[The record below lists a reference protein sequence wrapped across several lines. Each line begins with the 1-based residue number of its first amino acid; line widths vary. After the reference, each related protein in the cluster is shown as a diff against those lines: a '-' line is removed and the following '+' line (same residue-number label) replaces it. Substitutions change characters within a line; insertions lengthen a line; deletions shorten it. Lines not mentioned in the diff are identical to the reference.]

1 MVSNPEQLIMDAAA
15 RAVKFAPDGDPDG
28 YAASYMLMMNRPLP
42 RHGYRWIEKMYK
54 AHSEGLGLLT
64 EAARGFTKTTVL
76 TNNFTTY
83 RIGLEPLCRN
93 VIFRSSDDKAVESTE
108 RIASLIENNSGW
120 KLIFPNVVPDPGSM
134 WSSKGY
140 NVKRID
146 IPYSDWTRKIISQDP
161 CFTGF
166 GYASATSLGSH
177 PDGVLAMDD
186 IDTETNTYSD
196 KERAQTR
203 KFITDTAFPMI
214 VPKKTWYFYNGTPW
228 RDDDT
233 IAYLKS
239 TGAFVHDFCPAQ
251 EDGKETGAPTWPEMF
266 DEKELELC
274 RKRMGSL
281 GYARMMLLDIK
292 AAMGQVLQV
301 KWLHTYPYDKI
312 DPLWPKVFGVDYA
325 STQYE
330 TGEKEQDHFALCVEC
345 LIPGGG
351 AIVIDGF
358 VGNLSQGEA
367 EYKLMQWFEM
377 YSPTRI
383 GVEDLGAGREFYS
396 HLIRN
401 PRLPVVPSK
410 VGNKSKGVRFEKELA
425 PLFEFN
431 KIMLSSQDNEFL
443 KAFRDEWIS
452 YPNGKHD
459 DTLDAVWHATKQAIP
474 NLENITDVEGFTPAP
489 KKKQKHPAVWFA
501 QAE

>member
-1 MVSNPEQLIMDAAA
+1 MTDAEQLIMDAAE
-15 RAVKFAPDGDPDG
+15 RATKYAPDGDPDG
-28 YAASYMLMMNRPLP
+28 YAQFYQLVMNRPLP
-42 RHGYRWIEKMYK
+42 KHGYRWIEKMYE
-54 AHSEGLGLLT
+54 AHSQGLGLL
-64 EAARGFTKTTVL
+64 AKAFRGSTKTTVM
-76 TNNFTTY
+76 TNNFTAY
-83 RIGLEPLCRN
+83 RIGLEPIARN

-108 RIASLIENNSGW
+108 RISTLVENNPAW
-120 KLIFPNVVPDPGSM
+120 KLIFPSVVPDKDSM

-140 NVKRID
+140 NVKRTD
-146 IPYSDWTRKIISQDP
+146 IPYDKWSRMVISQDP
-161 CFTGF
+161 CFAGF

-177 PDGVLAMDD
+177 PDGVMGMDD

-203 KFITDTAFPMI
+203 KFLTDTAFPMI
-214 VPKKTWYFYNGTPW
+214 IPKKTWYFYNGTPW
-228 RDDDT
+228 RDDDSM
-233 IAYLKS
+233 AYLEA
-239 TGAFVHDFCPAQ
+239 TGAFIVDSFPAQ
-251 EDGKETGAPTWPEMF
+251 EDGKETGNPTWPEMF
-266 DEKELELC
+266 DARELELC

-292 AAMGQVLQV
+292 AIMGQVLKV
-301 KWLHTYPYDKI
+301 NWLHTYPYDKI
-312 DPLWPKVFGVDYA
+312 DPMWPKVFGVDYA

-330 TGEKEQDHFALCVEC
+330 IGEKEKDRFSIGVEC
-345 LIPGGG
+345 MIPGGG

-358 VGNLSQGEA
+358 VGNVSQGEA
-367 EYKLMQWFEM
+367 ELKLMQWAGM
-377 YSPTRI
+377 YKPIRI

-396 HLIRN
+396 RLIRN
-401 PRLPVVPSK
+401 PNLPVVPSK

-443 KAFRDEWIS
+443 KEFRDEWVS

-459 DTLDAVWHATKQAIP
+459 DTLDSVWHATKQALP
-474 NLENITDVEGFTPAP
+474 NLENITNVEGFMPIP
-489 KKKQKHPAVWFA
+489 KKKIKHPSVWLA